1 MTRLS
6 YLLLAGALVAA
17 GCSEQ
22 KEETA
27 TQRVTDANVA
37 ACRART
43 EAIFRAQNRDLL
55 SRRDETDTPRSASG
69 LAGFTSRDL
78 DRRFATMQVM
88 QDCLQNGTAATEG
101 GTANQGTITVGPNS
115 APRPTAPNPA
125 APNPAAPPPAE

>member
-6 YLLLAGALVAA
+6 YLLLAGALVTA
-17 GCSEQ
+17 GCSGRR
-22 KEETA
+22 EETP

-55 SRRDETDTPRSASG
+55 SQRDQTDTPRSVSG
-69 LAGFTSRDL
+69 LAGFTSRGL

-101 GTANQGTITVGPNS
+101 GAANQGAITVGPNS
-115 APRPTAPNPA
+115 VPRPAPTSPSPA
-125 APNPAAPPPAE
+125 PAAPPPAE